1 MNTSSAVLRRRFAAA
16 AAEERKTL
24 GTMLSGAGVRHV
36 TVSTEG
42 DWLRTLTGFLRARP
56 MKR

>member
-16 AAEERKTL
+16 AAEERKSL
-24 GTMLSGAGVRHV
+24 AAMLSGAGVRHV
-36 TVSTEG
+36 AVSTEG